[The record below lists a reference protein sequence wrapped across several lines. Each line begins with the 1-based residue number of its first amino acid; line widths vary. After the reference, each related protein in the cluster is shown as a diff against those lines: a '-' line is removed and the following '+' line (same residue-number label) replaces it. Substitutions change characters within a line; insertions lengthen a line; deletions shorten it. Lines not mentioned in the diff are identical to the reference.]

1 MMDQK
6 SADEKISD
14 KIFGWNVAVVMRSRD
29 LYYRKIIIPCSQ
41 MHV

>member
-14 KIFGWNVAVVMRSRD
+14 KIFGWNVAVEMRLRD
-29 LYYRKIIIPCSQ
+29 SYNRKIIIPCSQ